1 MSISWWMDKLN
12 VMDLHNG
19 IVCCQKKK
27 ERNEALIHATTSVNI
42 ENIVLCERR
51 QRYQNAKK
59 NELKQ

>member
-1 MSISWWMDKLN
+1 MDKLN

-42 ENIVLCERR
+42 ETLCYVKEDKGTKM
-51 QRYQNAKK
+51 QKK
-59 NELKQ
+59 MN